1 MEQPMG
7 RPRLS
12 RSQRL
17 LMAVLGVLIVAVQ
30 AMILQAYHDQGST
43 IRSLDT
49 GTEVLTD
56 LHNAHREAFRLALT
70 VDQLRLPDGLDAAEV
85 RRGFLGRQLDAT
97 LAATS
102 GDPVLQRDL
111 AEIASQLAV
120 LDAELA
126 RLRAHPTTA
135 QLVLAGPVL
144 QRRANAVE
152 ALLKAAYGHGE
163 TQFLGAIQQTLQAR
177 RSFQRLLI
185 GTSGLTL
192 AVALVLALSLRR
204 RASRAFAGAYARV
217 VAEDNE
223 RKLAERALRESEQ
236 RFQALVHQASDV
248 FTVVDTDGRIRY
260 QSPAIEPVLGYP
272 ADHLLGA
279 EMDSLV
285 HTDDQQAFHDLLGKS
300 LARPSASVVGELRMR
315 PHADPQASRRFE
327 MTITNLLHDQTV
339 GGLVLNYR
347 DITERALY
355 TGAAHPAGLRG
366 SPHGPAQPGAAGRA
380 AGLRAGAARVLDRP
394 ALC

>member
-1 MEQPMG
+1 M
-7 RPRLS
+7 
-12 RSQRL
+12 
-17 LMAVLGVLIVAVQ
+17 
-30 AMILQAYHDQGST
+30 
-43 IRSLDT
+43 
-49 GTEVLTD
+49 
-56 LHNAHREAFRLALT
+56 
-70 VDQLRLPDGLDAAEV
+70 
-85 RRGFLGRQLDAT
+85 
-97 LAATS
+97 
-102 GDPVLQRDL
+102 
-111 AEIASQLAV
+111 
-120 LDAELA
+120 
-126 RLRAHPTTA
+126 
-135 QLVLAGPVL
+135 
-144 QRRANAVE
+144 
-152 ALLKAAYGHGE
+152 
-163 TQFLGAIQQTLQAR
+163 
-177 RSFQRLLI
+177 
-185 GTSGLTL
+185 
-192 AVALVLALSLRR
+192 LALSLRR